1 MWLVTSKVRALG
13 NNVRHRWLCER
24 QASVLQAQSPPRLVL
39 LSSCALSAQNKFR
52 ALSATAWSEMLF
64 IFDFM
69 LLVPFCLFP
78 FPVTTQPG
86 AALNSVGLAWLLLRL
101 SSSLGWFSHSGWQLL
116 VSSLTHFLS
125 SPMMMTVISEN
136 PEKMTQ
142 NVALFW
148 GGDVHCTLMCR
159 HCKQLNCY
167 DVYLLYCNACLACQ
181 PASQHQHFPR
191 CSELPVRTTSCMAN

>member
-1 MWLVTSKVRALG
+1 MWLVTPKVRDLG
-13 NNVRHRWLCER
+13 NNTHHRWLCER

-52 ALSATAWSEMLF
+52 GLIRDVIHFWFHVISPILSVSFSCDHTARSSIKLGWISMAATPTLF
-64 IFDFM
+64 
-69 LLVPFCLFP
+69 LPGV
-78 FPVTTQPG
+78 VQP
-86 AALNSVGLAWLLLRL
+86 LRL
-101 SSSLGWFSHSGWQLL
+101 AAL

-191 CSELPVRTTSCMAN
+191 CSELPVRTASCMAN

>member
-1 MWLVTSKVRALG
+1 MWLVTPKVRDLG
-13 NNVRHRWLCER
+13 NNIRHRWLCER

-52 ALSATAWSEMLF
+52 SLIRDVIHFWFHVISPILSISFSCDHTARSSIKLSWISMAATPTLF
-64 IFDFM
+64 
-69 LLVPFCLFP
+69 LPAV
-78 FPVTTQPG
+78 VQP
-86 AALNSVGLAWLLLRL
+86 LRL
-101 SSSLGWFSHSGWQLL
+101 AAL

-159 HCKQLNCY
+159 RCKQLNCY
-167 DVYLLYCNACLACQ
+167 DVYLLYCKACLACQ

-191 CSELPVRTTSCMAN
+191 CSELPVRTASCMAN

>member
-1 MWLVTSKVRALG
+1 MSVTADCVSAK
-13 NNVRHRWLCER
+13 HRCYKRRVHL
-24 QASVLQAQSPPRLVL
+24 A
-39 LSSCALSAQNKFR
+39 SSCCRPAPCRLRTSFA
-52 ALSATAWSEMLF
+52 AWSEMLF

-159 HCKQLNCY
+159 RCKQLNCY